1 MRVPVFIFNLL
12 LLVGCNSS
20 ESSDENE
27 TFYQA
32 SIAFAEL
39 KSVLEN
45 EDGKLWNYDLR
56 GPILLVNPETR
67 AVIANEPDTKG
78 ELAAQGDLFIGSFP
92 ENLNIANTAV
102 DWNEKRWTMVLLP
115 LPDNR
120 EERLNLMIHESFHRV
135 QPLIGFDSFKT
146 VQSTH
151 LDSKDGR
158 IFLKLEL
165 EALKKAL
172 RSDQPEGHIK
182 NALLFRQYRYQ
193 LFPDAKNAE
202 NSLEINE
209 GLAEYTGSIL
219 SQRSDTALRR
229 HYIEKIDWSYTV
241 PTFVRS
247 FAYYTIPVY
256 GYFMRQS
263 DDKWNL
269 KITRETNLS
278 DLVFSFYGVK
288 DLGID
293 QKEIM
298 TLAESYD
305 YPSINEFETQR
316 ELNRLNQIA
325 RYKAMFLDDSI
336 ISIALIKMSIQFNPS
351 NIMPLDSLG
360 TVYPNMRV
368 TDEWGILNVDSG
380 GALLSREW
388 DNVSVSDPEFISD
401 TVATGKG
408 WKLKLNDS
416 WRLHFTDGKY
426 SVIKK

>member
-1 MRVPVFIFNLL
+1 
-12 LLVGCNSS
+12 
-20 ESSDENE
+20 
-27 TFYQA
+27 
-32 SIAFAEL
+32 
-39 KSVLEN
+39 
-45 EDGKLWNYDLR
+45 
-56 GPILLVNPETR
+56 
-67 AVIANEPDTKG
+67 
-78 ELAAQGDLFIGSFP
+78 
-92 ENLNIANTAV
+92 
-102 DWNEKRWTMVLLP
+102 
-115 LPDNR
+115 
-120 EERLNLMIHESFHRV
+120 
-135 QPLIGFDSFKT
+135 
-146 VQSTH
+146 
-151 LDSKDGR
+151 
-158 IFLKLEL
+158 
-165 EALKKAL
+165 
-172 RSDQPEGHIK
+172 
-182 NALLFRQYRYQ
+182 
-193 LFPDAKNAE
+193 
-202 NSLEINE
+202 
-209 GLAEYTGSIL
+209 
-219 SQRSDTALRR
+219 
-229 HYIEKIDWSYTV
+229 
-241 PTFVRS
+241 
-247 FAYYTIPVY
+247 
-256 GYFMRQS
+256 MRQS